1 MAAPSS
7 VPEEDQ
13 MNYLTHEWWAT
24 ERNEM
29 EIFLEKKF
37 EKRFAT
43 LERVA
48 NNGVALVRQEYA
60 ILLNKCL
67 TQEARLD
74 TALSWKRMTM
84 NKVASLEDSVKDL
97 AKEIKE
103 INGEITTLMREVDT
117 LGALEAPQPEPAR
130 QEGQKGPSPLVEE
143 RQGQDLEEG
152 EMKLDTE
159 EMLLNDIDEGVYLS
173 GGPIQKRG
181 RKEESVGSSTEQTK
195 KARTL
200 QPPPPNTSQNSKP
213 AGSRTRAAE
222 KGKGKK

>member
-37 EKRFAT
+37 ERRLAT

-48 NNGVALVRQEYA
+48 NNGVDVVQRDYA
-60 ILLNKCL
+60 TLLNKCL
-67 TQEARLD
+67 TQEAMLE
-74 TALSWKRMTM
+74 TALSWKGMTM
-84 NKVASLEDSVKDL
+84 KKVASLEGSVKDL
-97 AKEIKE
+97 NKDVKEMGRE
-103 INGEITTLMREVDT
+103 IVLLNREIDS
-117 LGALEAPQPEPAR
+117 LGAPEAPQPEPAR

-152 EMKLDTE
+152 EMKSEVE

-181 RKEESVGSSTEQTK
+181 RKEESVGSSTEPTK
-195 KARTL
+195 KARAL
-200 QPPPPNTSQNSKP
+200 QAPPPNTSQTSK
-213 AGSRTRAAE
+213 RARNAE

>member
-1 MAAPSS
+1 
-7 VPEEDQ
+7 

-24 ERNEM
+24 ERQEL
-29 EIFLEKKF
+29 EEFLEK
-37 EKRFAT
+37 RFNGRLAT

-48 NNGVALVRQEYA
+48 NNGVDVVQREYA
-60 ILLNKCL
+60 TLLDKCL
-67 TQEARLD
+67 TQEARLE

-103 INGEITTLMREVDT
+103 INGEITTLMRDVDT
-117 LGALEAPQPEPAR
+117 LGALDAPQPEPAR
-130 QEGQKGPSPLVEE
+130 QEGQKRPSPLVEE

-152 EMKLDTE
+152 EMKLEVE
-159 EMLLNDIDEGVYLS
+159 ESPLNDIDEGVYVS
-173 GGPIQKRG
+173 GGQIQKRG
-181 RKEESVGSSTEQTK
+181 RKEDSVGSSTEPTK

-200 QPPPPNTSQNSKP
+200 QAPPPNTSQTSKP
-213 AGSRTRAAE
+213 VGSRARNAE